1 MNQTLLHVDSLPKK
15 TRKEVFPE
23 EMNQVVP
30 WAELISLIAPHARG
44 AHQAGVEANSRL
56 VHTVIGTAAHVSDVT
71 QADALC
77 TAMRWKAEAMRAIK
91 ALKKCKELKASARA
105 KAEHPFRVIKQ
116 QISDTETRTT
126 TKPTSVVSN
135 GGVVTRRRRRSCR

>member
-30 WAELISLIAPHARG
+30 WAELISRIAPHARG

-77 TAMRWKAEAMRAIK
+77 TAMRAIK
-91 ALKKCKELKASARA
+91 AWKKCKELKASARA

-135 GGVVTRRRRRSCR
+135 GGVVTRRRRRWSR